1 MNKSRLAIAALLV
14 LGAAIWFLTPA
25 KLQPAFAE
33 VALPDDLDT
42 WLDQSE
48 GQATRRYGLV
58 PETGKRI
65 RWFGRREQTR
75 FSVVY
80 LHGFSA
86 TRQETAPLAE
96 MVAKRLGANLFET
109 RLRGHGR
116 EREVLGEVRAEDW
129 LNDAAEALAIGATLG
144 ERVIVI
150 GTSTGATLAV
160 AMLGHPAMTS
170 VDTIVMLSP
179 NFAPRDPAAEWLT
192 RPAGPLLAR
201 VLVGE
206 TRSWEPYNEQQGL
219 YWSTTYPI
227 GAAVEMMRL
236 VDLANRQL
244 PADVPQR
251 LLMFYSTDD
260 SVISPD
266 AALEVIGKSAAP
278 QKTVVRIEEPG
289 DPSHHVLAG
298 DVLSPLKTLDIA
310 DDIVTFIL
318 RPSPSGAP
326 E

>member
-1 MNKSRLAIAALLV
+1 MSKSRSVITALLV
-14 LGAAIWFLTPA
+14 LGAALWFLTPSN
-25 KLQPAFAE
+25 LQPAAAD
-33 VALPDDLDT
+33 VVLPDDLDT

-48 GQATRRYGLV
+48 LQAIKRYGLV

-65 RWFGRREQTR
+65 RWFGEREQTR
-75 FSVVY
+75 YSVVY

-96 MVAKRLGANLFET
+96 VVAKLLGANLFET

-116 EREVLGEVRAEDW
+116 ERELLGEVRAEDW
-129 LNDAAEALAIGATLG
+129 LNDAAEALAIGARLG

-150 GTSTGATLAV
+150 GTSTGATLAA
-160 AMLGHPAMTS
+160 AMLDHPAMHS
-170 VDTIVMLSP
+170 VDAIVMLSP
-179 NFAPRDPAAEWLT
+179 NFAPRDPAAAWLT

-201 VLVGE
+201 ALVGE
-206 TRSWEPYNEQQGL
+206 TRSWEPHNEQQGL

-244 PADVPQR
+244 PAEVSQR
-251 LLMFYSTDD
+251 LLLFYSTDD

-266 AALEVIGKSAAP
+266 AALEVFEKSDAP
-278 QKTVVRIEEPG
+278 QKAVVRIEEPG
-289 DPSHHVLAG
+289 DPSHHILAG
-298 DVLSPLKTLDIA
+298 DVLSPRKTQAIA
-310 DDIVTFIL
+310 NEIATFIL
-318 RPSPSGAP
+318 RPLTSGAP